1 MYFDLRLWT
10 FTEGVR
16 WRIAGAVLI
25 SLVSAAV
32 GIARLALLGW
42 LLAKVFEGAG
52 ADELALPFA
61 VIAGVMVLRGGLEY
75 WRTMIAHKT
84 AALVQLHIR
93 ERLYRKVV
101 ELGPAHFG
109 LERTGDV
116 IATVVD
122 GVEQL
127 ETYFGQYLPQLVVA
141 ALLPP
146 GIFIFV
152 AFLDLPVAA
161 LLVAFALLTLV
172 APAVFHAW
180 GTKASLARG
189 EAYST
194 FGAEF
199 LDSVQGLATLKAFG
213 QSGAR
218 ARLLADK
225 ARELFRSTMWV
236 LATNSLSRGITD
248 TGVAV
253 GAAAT
258 LALGAYR
265 VADGVMS
272 LEVLLVVL
280 MMGIEIFRP
289 LRELRWLLHDG
300 MLGQSAAQKIF
311 AIFDSQPLIRDDNDR
326 DDHVGRAGAAALEP
340 SVAFEDVIFVYPGA
354 RRVSH
359 QGLSFRVAAGERVA
373 IVGPSGAGK
382 STILRLLLRLYD
394 PQEGSV
400 RIGGRDLRE
409 LGLDALRSQLAVVSQ
424 DSYLFHG
431 TVEENLRFGKP
442 DATQGEIDA
451 AVRAAN
457 AQEFIE
463 RLPQGYQ
470 TVIGERGIRLSGG
483 QRQRIAIAR
492 ALLRD
497 APILVLDEALS
508 AVDARNE
515 AVIQQALNR
524 LMQGRTTLIFAHRL
538 SSVIDAD
545 RILVLEDGR
554 IAETGTH
561 DELMAEKG
569 AYYRLMAEQARDTAS
584 EDMALLADG
593 TLLADR
599 TTARTAGADL
609 PGADEAA
616 QMEPTDAILRA
627 EGLGWARVIGVLMRL
642 MAPWKAKMTL
652 TFLFGVL
659 RVCAL
664 IGVGVLSAL
673 VVAAVKAGAPFD
685 GLLVALAIVAPLA
698 GLLHWLESWIA
709 HDMAFRLLA
718 EMRIALFDKLDA
730 LAPAYLLRRRTG
742 DLTAMATQDVEKV
755 EYFFAHTVAPAFVAI
770 LVPGVVLVTL
780 VAYGW
785 PLALAL
791 APFLA
796 VTALSPFFMRG
807 RIDRL
812 GSRAR
817 VALAELNAHA
827 VDTIQGLAE
836 IVAFQQSARRGA
848 AFVERIRACHRLR
861 LPFFS
866 DLTIQT
872 ATLEVATGL
881 GGLAVIVAGARMV
894 DAGNL
899 EAGALPLLTLLA
911 LSAFLPVSEIANIG
925 RQLAETLGA
934 TRRLYAVHDEPVVLA
949 DGPGVAASPD
959 RGGVGLDVHDVTYR
973 YYGAN
978 RPALS
983 HVSFTVAAGS
993 TVALVGPSGAGKT
1006 TLAQLMMRFWD
1017 PDGGAIRM
1025 NGANLRDYR
1034 LDALR
1039 DRIALVAQ
1047 DTFLFNESLR
1057 DNILIARPT
1066 ASEAEVWRAVGRAAL
1081 TDFVAALPDGL
1092 DTRVGERGM
1101 RLSGGQRQRVA
1112 IARAFLK
1119 DAPVLI
1125 LDEATSH
1132 LDAVNEGLVRRALE
1146 DLMHDRTTV
1155 VIAHRLSTVRNAD
1168 TLIVLD
1174 EGRVV
1179 EAGNHAELVARGR
1192 LYAHLVA
1199 HQMTGNVTSAAD

>member
-1 MYFDLRLWT
+1 MT
-10 FTEGVR
+10 
-16 WRIAGAVLI
+16 

-32 GIARLALLGW
+32 GVARLALLGW
-42 LLAKVFEGAG
+42 LLAKVFRGAG
-52 ADELALPFA
+52 VDELTLPFVA
-61 VIAGVMVLRGGLEY
+61 IAGVMVLRGGLEY

-93 ERLYRKVV
+93 KRLYDKII

-116 IATVVD
+116 IASMVD

-127 ETYFGQYLPQLVVA
+127 ETYFGQYLPQLIVA

-146 GIFIFV
+146 GIFLFV
-152 AFLDLPVAA
+152 GFLDLPVAA
-161 LLVAFALLTLV
+161 LLVGFALITLV

-180 GTKASLARG
+180 NIKASLARG
-189 EAYST
+189 QAYGE

-218 ARLLADK
+218 ARLLAK
-225 ARELFRSTMWV
+225 RARDLFKSTMWV
-236 LATNSLSRGITD
+236 LATNTLSRGITD
-248 TGVAV
+248 TGIAV

-272 LEVLLVVL
+272 LEALLVVL
-280 MMGIEIFRP
+280 MMGIEVFRP

-311 AIFDSQPLIRDDNDR
+311 AIFDSQPLIRDDNGR
-326 DDHVGRAGAAALEP
+326 DDHIGRAGAAALEP
-340 SVAFEDVIFVYPGA
+340 SVAFEDVTFVYPGA

-424 DSYLFHG
+424 DTYLFHG
-431 TVEENLRFGKP
+431 TVEDSLRFGKP

-457 AQEFIE
+457 AQGFIE

-508 AVDARNE
+508 AVDAGNE
-515 AVIQQALNR
+515 AVIQQALDR

-545 RILVLEDGR
+545 RILALEDGR

-584 EDMALLADG
+584 EDMALLAEG
-593 TLLADR
+593 TLLADGA
-599 TTARTAGADL
+599 TARTAGVDL

-627 EGLGWARVIGVLMRL
+627 EGLGWARVIAILMGLMR
-642 MAPWKAKMTL
+642 PWRGRLTL

-659 RVCAL
+659 RVGAL

-673 VVAAVKAGAPFD
+673 VVAAVKAGAPFEAHLI
-685 GLLVALAIVAPLA
+685 GLAVVAPLA
-698 GLLHWLESWIA
+698 GILHWLESWIA

-718 EMRIALFDKLDA
+718 EMRIALFDKLDK

-755 EYFFAHTVAPAFVAI
+755 EYFFAHTVAPAFVAV
-770 LVPGVVLVTL
+770 LVPGAVLVTL
-780 VAYGW
+780 VAFGW

-791 APFLA
+791 APFLL
-796 VTALSPFFMRG
+796 VTALAPLFMRA

-817 VALAELNAHA
+817 EALAELNAHA
-827 VDTIQGLAE
+827 VDTIPGLAE
-836 IVAFQQSARRGA
+836 IVAFQQAERRGA
-848 AFVERIRACHRLR
+848 AFVARIRACNRLR
-861 LPFFS
+861 IPFFS
-866 DLTIQT
+866 DLTVQT

-881 GGLAVIVAGARMV
+881 GGLAVIVAGARLV
-894 DAGNL
+894 ETGGLDS
-899 EAGALPLLTLLA
+899 GALPLLTLLA
-911 LSAFLPVSEIANIG
+911 MSAFLPVSEIANVG

-934 TRRLYAVHDEPVVLA
+934 TRRLYAVHDEPVVVS
-949 DGPGVAASPD
+949 DGPGVSAQTR
-959 RGGVGLDVHDVTYR
+959 RGGVALEVGDVMYS

-978 RPALS
+978 RPALGG
-983 HVSFTVAAGS
+983 VSFTVPAGA

-1017 PDGGAIRM
+1017 PDSGAIRM
-1025 NGANLRDYR
+1025 DGADLRGYR

-1039 DRIALVAQ
+1039 GRIALVAQ
-1047 DTFLFNESLR
+1047 DTYLFNESLR
-1057 DNILIARPT
+1057 HNILIARPA
-1066 ASEAEVWRAVGRAAL
+1066 ASEAEVRQAVERAAL
-1081 TDFVAALPDGL
+1081 ADFVAALPEGL
-1092 DTRVGERGM
+1092 DTPVGERGM
-1101 RLSGGQRQRVA
+1101 SLSGGQRQRVA

-1132 LDAVNEGLVRRALE
+1132 LDAVNERLVRRALAE
-1146 DLMHDRTTV
+1146 LMHDRTTV
-1155 VIAHRLSTVRNAD
+1155 VIAHRLSTVRSAD
-1168 TLIVLD
+1168 SIVVLD
-1174 EGRVV
+1174 QGRVV
-1179 EAGNHAELVARGR
+1179 EIGNHTQLIARGG
-1192 LYAHLVA
+1192 LYARLVA
-1199 HQMTGNVTSAAD
+1199 HQMTGGVSSAAS